1 MAMKK
6 SKLLNSVLVSTML
19 LLYFPNALWAQER
32 SIMLFNERELA
43 PLMEKHGLLPLQD
56 STE

>member
-1 MAMKK
+1 MKK